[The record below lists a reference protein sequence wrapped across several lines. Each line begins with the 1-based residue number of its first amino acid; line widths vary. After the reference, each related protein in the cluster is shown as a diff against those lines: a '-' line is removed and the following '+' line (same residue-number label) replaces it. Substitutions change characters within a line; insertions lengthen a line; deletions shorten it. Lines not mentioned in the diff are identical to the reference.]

1 MNGGK
6 RHVPLRSC
14 VVCGKK
20 TAKRELIRIVATP
33 QGAMEVDPTG
43 RLPGRGAYVCADGNC
58 AQGALRRS
66 RIDYALRKKLS
77 NDDWTR
83 VTSAIEAAASPK

>member
-1 MNGGK
+1 MKNVK

-20 TAKRELIRIVATP
+20 TEKRELLRIVATP
-33 QGAMEVDPTG
+33 ASVEVDHTG

-58 AQGALRRS
+58 AKGALRRS
-66 RIDYALRKKLS
+66 RIDYALRKRLN
-77 NDDWTR
+77 NDEWTK
-83 VTSAIEAAASPK
+83 VTSAIETTSSIQ